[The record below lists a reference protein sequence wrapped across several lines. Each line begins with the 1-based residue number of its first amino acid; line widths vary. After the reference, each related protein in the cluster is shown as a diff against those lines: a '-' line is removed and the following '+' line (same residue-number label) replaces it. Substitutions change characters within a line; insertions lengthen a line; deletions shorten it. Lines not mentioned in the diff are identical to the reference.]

1 VLVLDGRREDQAPV
15 VGFYSWLRST
25 EAVCASC
32 SDSKLNHTPSKQGR
46 VFSCT
51 IVPPG
56 QWRNDLST
64 ATSFDFRNS
73 CEDLSSDRVETYQ
86 LGVRNLI
93 LVLH

>member
-46 VFSCT
+46 VFFLYYCASRSVKKRFKYCNF
-51 IVPPG
+51 IRL
-56 QWRNDLST
+56 QKFLWRLK
-64 ATSFDFRNS
+64 FR
-73 CEDLSSDRVETYQ
+73 
-86 LGVRNLI
+86 
-93 LVLH
+93 